1 MLNTFY
7 YYKLTKLKLYAMSVQ
22 ELRDSSFGPLNTGT
36 PDIDLIVKSLE
47 HFSRGGALLYRGK
60 RYVAVL
66 EVLRNSYAYF
76 PRQFLGNKFY
86 EDFNSFTFK

>member
-1 MLNTFY
+1 
-7 YYKLTKLKLYAMSVQ
+7 MSVQ

-76 PRQFLGNKFY
+76 PRQFLGNPFFKPLAVSFLNKFLLR
-86 EDFNSFTFK
+86 FR

>member
-1 MLNTFY
+1 
-7 YYKLTKLKLYAMSVQ
+7 MSVQ

-36 PDIDLIVKSLE
+36 PVIDLIVKSLE

-76 PRQFLGNKFY
+76 PRQFLGNPFFKPLAVSFLNKFLLRLR
-86 EDFNSFTFK
+86 